1 MSNSTERGGRYPVSE
16 SESVNGEGTLKK
28 VLDWVSSEWEAGH
41 SCTVVLPQATAF
53 SALLVHGAATTI
65 FDYADKQVKVTT
77 EG

>member
-1 MSNSTERGGRYPVSE
+1 MSNSTERGGRLHMPE
-16 SESVNGEGTLKK
+16 SEVSAGEGTLKM
-28 VLDWVSSEWEAGH
+28 VLDWVSSEWRAGH